1 MELIYIA
8 IVIVIIVIVLW
19 AVFVGSTKRRC
30 ISELNGMWIADSEFC
45 EESGIELMTIYFGD
59 CPQTLVEEEQSGG
72 TNKLCW
78 ILIINDKGEYNHITV
93 ANITGGKNIKDKQYE
108 FELNL
113 KDSPD
118 NIFATDLVIKI
129 VPGELITIVDSDT
142 KIFEGQK
149 NKEASDAIEFNINE
163 D

>member
-8 IVIVIIVIVLW
+8 LIIVIIVIVIW
-19 AVFVGSTKRRC
+19 VVFIGGTKSRC
-30 ISELNGMWIADSEFC
+30 LSELNGMWIADSDFC

-59 CPQTLVEEEQSGG
+59 CPQSLIDEQSGG

-93 ANITGGKNIKDKQYE
+93 ANIKGGTNIKDKQYE
-108 FELNL
+108 FELSL

-118 NIFATDLVIKI
+118 NIFSTDLTINI
-129 VPGELITIVDSDT
+129 VPGQLITIIDADT
-142 KIFEGQK
+142 KIFEGLK
-149 NKEASDAIEFNINE
+149 NKEASEAIEFNIGE